1 MNTEELIDAV
11 ETQVRDAGGTVTHF
25 VKVPR
30 ELKNL
35 RDGINFALFTL
46 AIGHAQP
53 VETTTDDLISVE
65 FRLTPRA
72 QGYLDDLL
80 AQPEFQ
86 DSKRK
91 VFHSALYWLQQQP
104 LHVRAVRIY

>member
-1 MNTEELIDAV
+1 MNTEELIDVV
-11 ETQVRDAGGTVTHF
+11 ETQVRNAGGTVMHF

-30 ELKNL
+30 ELKDL
-35 RDGINFALFTL
+35 RDGINFALFKL

-53 VETTTDDLISVE
+53 AETTTNDLISVE

-72 QGYLDDLL
+72 QGYLDKLL

-104 LHVRAVRIY
+104 PHIRAVKV

>member
-1 MNTEELIDAV
+1 MSTEELIDAV

-25 VKVPR
+25 VKVPS
-30 ELKNL
+30 ELKDL
-35 RDGINFALFTL
+35 RDGINVALFNL
-46 AIGHAQP
+46 ALGKALP
-53 VETTTDDLISVE
+53 AETTTDDLMTVE

-72 QGYLDDLL
+72 QGYLDELL

-86 DSKRK
+86 NNKRK

-104 LHVRAVRIY
+104 LHIRTVKVC

>member
-11 ETQVRDAGGTVTHF
+11 ETQVRDAGGAVTHF

-30 ELKNL
+30 ELKDL
-35 RDGINFALFTL
+35 RDGINFALFSL
-46 AIGHAQP
+46 AIGAAEP
-53 VETTTDDLISVE
+53 VERATDDLISVE
-65 FRLTPRA
+65 FRLTPRT

-86 DSKRK
+86 DNKRK

-104 LHVRAVRIY
+104 PYIRAVKV